1 MNLSEKHQIVFD
13 EKYPKGYDASAFVK
27 PNGKVV
33 DESGVFHIMY
43 IKIMKDGKRTR
54 DVPCIQK
61 YTVQDWGKTVKVL
74 EDNGV
79 GVTGYDEFAII
90 HDPTEVVDT
99 DAEEAEEFEA
109 ALEAEAKEAKGKV
122 KPEPK
127 PKGRPAQNK

>member
-13 EKYPKGYDASAFVK
+13 EKFPKGYDASKLVK
-27 PNGKVV
+27 ANGDVV

-54 DVPCIQK
+54 DVPSVQK
-61 YTVQDWGKTVKVL
+61 YEVRDWEQTVKIL

-90 HDPTEVVDT
+90 HDPTE
-99 DAEEAEEFEA
+99 AIKEAEEFEA
-109 ALEAEAKEAKGKV
+109 ALKAESKEKAEATKV
-122 KPEPK
+122 KPEAK
-127 PKGRPAQNK
+127 PKGRPPQNK